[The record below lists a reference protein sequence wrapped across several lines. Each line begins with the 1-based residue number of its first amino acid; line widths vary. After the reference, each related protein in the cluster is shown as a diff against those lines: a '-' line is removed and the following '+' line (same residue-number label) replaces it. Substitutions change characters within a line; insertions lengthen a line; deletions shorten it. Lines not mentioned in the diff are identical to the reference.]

1 VCGPANAS
9 TALLLDRALGQ
20 PVGAIRN
27 IEGVKAPLRRPMP
40 EDSPHAKAHQAIGAY
55 FSAFSALEHELGEA
69 IKVVLRLQNHESGDA
84 VVATLREVF
93 KKIQLVWT
101 AVLVAKNADGS
112 ETTKNWKDKARN
124 TMTAISRCN
133 EERVFVA
140 HSRLEPQTDGSV
152 VLDRLQVAGGELKG
166 KGETWGAGRL

>member
-93 KKIQLVWT
+93 KKIQLVW
-101 AVLVAKNADGS
+101 DRRFG
-112 ETTKNWKDKARN
+112 RQ
-124 TMTAISRCN
+124 
-133 EERVFVA
+133 ER
-140 HSRLEPQTDGSV
+140 
-152 VLDRLQVAGGELKG
+152 
-166 KGETWGAGRL
+166 